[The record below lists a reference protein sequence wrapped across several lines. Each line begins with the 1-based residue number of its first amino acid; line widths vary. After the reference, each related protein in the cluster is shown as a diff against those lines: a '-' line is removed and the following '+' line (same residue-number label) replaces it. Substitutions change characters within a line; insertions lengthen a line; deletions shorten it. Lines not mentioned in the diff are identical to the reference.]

1 MKGSIRSCARA
12 APGLSLRR
20 GLRLLEHGA
29 RAFQVIGGNHDLR
42 GAERGVGK
50 IDVDVCVGELP
61 GQLAERHGPV
71 LDRDHQDLTLVSD
84 SDPGLL
90 KGRPAAGQGVVVQ
103 EHVDDTPAFTR
114 EGRKARD
121 TDTDFASDL
130 PSRASSPGRC
140 SRITVRSV
148 DIAS

>member
-1 MKGSIRSCARA
+1 MASSQMRYGDRQSIEDTIVITKVPTRSYDRDRRTLMPPIARSRRMKGSIRSCTRA
-12 APGLSLRR
+12 APGLSLCR

-90 KGRPAAGQGVVVQ
+90 K
-103 EHVDDTPAFTR
+103 
-114 EGRKARD
+114 
-121 TDTDFASDL
+121 
-130 PSRASSPGRC
+130 
-140 SRITVRSV
+140 
-148 DIAS
+148 